1 MLIGDRAWNI
11 GNPWIEIEEVE
22 IASCPL
28 EESSTGVVYYETRGI
43 TFPGSGAVI
52 ATDLFKSKEEAIK
65 EIERR
70 KNKKKEEISN
80 QIHSVEDLLNIMF
93 ASMYCA
99 EYVDYEKIEVV
110 KRKAKELL
118 GMELKR

>member
-1 MLIGDRAWNI
+1 M
-11 GNPWIEIEEVE
+11 
-22 IASCPL
+22 
-28 EESSTGVVYYETRGI
+28 
-43 TFPGSGAVI
+43 
-52 ATDLFKSKEEAIK
+52 FKSKEEAIK

-80 QIHSVEDLLNIMF
+80 QIHNVEDLLNIMF

-118 GMELKR
+118 GVELKR